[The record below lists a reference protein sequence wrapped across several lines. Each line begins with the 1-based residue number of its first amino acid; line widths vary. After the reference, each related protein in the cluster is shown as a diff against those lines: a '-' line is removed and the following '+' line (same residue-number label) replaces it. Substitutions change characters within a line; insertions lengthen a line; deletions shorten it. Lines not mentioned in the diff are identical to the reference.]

1 MLNQK
6 SEKMTFTIENPV
18 LLRSVVG
25 AFAACENRSMSAIIE
40 RTTLDALLPTNKAMR
55 GIAQYQLFCEDGD
68 IGRALSAIF
77 ERNSAGLDWK
87 ANYDNLL
94 PIVEF
99 ARSQS
104 IFCNPRLTA
113 DDEYML
119 RFAKNHVASQLESIL
134 DYLRDLG
141 TKEKDVVKAAYYQ
154 REVQFGEQQLQE
166 LKTEP
171 QCYHTMSGYD
181 LVLHNWSDLKGWS
194 ITFRFLSDIVQLDAS
209 WRTDPEVRLG
219 LLDLMKSVSKEW
231 E

>member
-1 MLNQK
+1 
-6 SEKMTFTIENPV
+6 
-18 LLRSVVG
+18 
-25 AFAACENRSMSAIIE
+25 
-40 RTTLDALLPTNKAMR
+40 
-55 GIAQYQLFCEDGD
+55 
-68 IGRALSAIF
+68 
-77 ERNSAGLDWK
+77 
-87 ANYDNLL
+87 
-94 PIVEF
+94 
-99 ARSQS
+99 
-104 IFCNPRLTA
+104 
-113 DDEYML
+113 
-119 RFAKNHVASQLESIL
+119 
-134 DYLRDLG
+134 RDLG

-154 REVQFGEQQLQE
+154 REVQFGEQQLKE